1 MKKFQIKTYR
11 ILSEKISSSRPVR
24 LVFLSDLHGLRFG
37 KGNRRLFQAI
47 EAARPDLVL
56 VGGDMMVGEPSPR
69 LGAAKELL
77 VSLAKKFPVYYT
89 FGNHE
94 HRLME
99 KPEVYG
105 EQFPRFYEYLKRQGV
120 QFLNNRKVRVD
131 IENETPLFLWGWDA
145 DRKFYR
151 KLRPVRMDVSDLSG
165 ALGSPEE
172 EGYHILMSHNPQ
184 FGKTY
189 FSWGADLILSG
200 HYHGGV
206 WRFSEN
212 RGLIAPNFHLFPAY
226 CCGLFSKGA
235 QHMVVSP
242 GLGEHTLK
250 LRIGNPRELIVI
262 ELMHG
267 GDV

>member
-11 ILSEKISSSRPVR
+11 IFSEKISPVQPVR
-24 LVFLSDLHGLRFG
+24 LVFLSDLHGLCCG
-37 KGNRRLFQAI
+37 EGNGRLIQAI
-47 EAARPDLVL
+47 EEASPDMVL

-69 LGAAKELL
+69 LEVAEELL
-77 VSLAKKFPVYYT
+77 VSLVKEFPVYYT

-94 HRLME
+94 HRLMR
-99 KPEVYG
+99 KPEIYG
-105 EQFPRFYEYLKRQGV
+105 KQFPKFCAYLRKQGV

-131 IENETPLFLWGWDA
+131 MGTETPLFLWGWDA
-145 DRKFYR
+145 ARRFYR
-151 KLRPVRMDVSDLSG
+151 KLRPASMDISDLSDV
-165 ALGSPEE
+165 LGNPAE
-172 EGYHILMSHNPQ
+172 EGYHILMAHNPQ
-184 FGKTY
+184 FGKIY
-189 FSWGADLILSG
+189 FSWGADLVLSG

-226 CCGLFSKGA
+226 CCGLFAKGA
-235 QHMVVSP
+235 QRMVVSP

-250 LRIGNPRELIVI
+250 LRIHNPRELIVI

-267 GDV
+267 GNV